1 MFLAILSILQY
12 ISLILA
18 TILGIVVFIFGIVVA
33 KKIHNKDF

>member
-1 MFLAILSILQY
+1 MLLAILSILQY
-12 ISLILA
+12 ISLA

>member
-1 MFLAILSILQY
+1 MLLAIINVLAY
-12 ISLILA
+12 VSLILA